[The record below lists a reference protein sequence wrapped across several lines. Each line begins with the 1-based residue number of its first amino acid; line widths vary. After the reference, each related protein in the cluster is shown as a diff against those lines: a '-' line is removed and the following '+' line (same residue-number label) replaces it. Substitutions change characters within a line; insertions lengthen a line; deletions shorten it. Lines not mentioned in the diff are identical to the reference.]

1 MTPEILEE
9 LRERGLLPDEAAG
22 ASPLPR
28 ESRIPEGIRRG
39 KYRGTLIGGAI
50 GDALG
55 RPGEGQ
61 APWKIRE
68 RYGELTDFHPWHGWT
83 SGPRGTITDDTQMS
97 ICVAET
103 LVAHGR
109 LDAEDL
115 AQRFVEWLPHG
126 RGRGRTCVAAILRLR
141 AGTPWYVAGRPSA
154 GNGAAMR
161 AAPVGLLHAA
171 SFDDLRRDAALS
183 SVVTHADPMA
193 VASAICIAFATAYL
207 LRVPAGG
214 LDVDLFI
221 DALVAVLGD
230 VHDPGHP
237 ERKEGSDDRPVTL
250 RDRIAEIPDLLGHAP
265 EEAFAYLHN
274 GAFVLESL
282 PAAIWSFLS
291 NPEDP
296 ERALIVAAN
305 GGYDADTVASMAGN
319 LAGAYHGA
327 AAFPRRWRE
336 DLEFADELRGLADAL
351 FDLGELHL
359 AQLDR

>member
-9 LRERGLLPDEAAG
+9 LRGRGLLPDEAAG
-22 ASPLPR
+22 ASRLPQAPQV
-28 ESRIPEGIRRG
+28 PEEVLRG

-55 RPGEGQ
+55 RPGEGRP
-61 APWKIRE
+61 PWKIRE
-68 RYGELTDFHPWHGWT
+68 RYGDLTDFHPWRGWT

-97 ICVAET
+97 MCVAQT

-109 LDAEDL
+109 LDPEDL
-115 AQRFVEWLPHG
+115 ARRFIEWLPHG
-126 RGRGRTCVAAILRLR
+126 RGKGRTCVEAIWRLR
-141 AGTPWYVAGRPSA
+141 AGTPWCVAGRPSA

-171 SFDDLRRDAALS
+171 SFDDLRQDAALS

-193 VASAICIAFATAYL
+193 VASTICIAFATAYL
-207 LRVPAGG
+207 LRVPAGM
-214 LDVDLFI
+214 LDVHSFI
-221 DALVAVLGD
+221 ETLVAALSD

-237 ERKEGSDDRPVTL
+237 ERKEGTDDRRVTL
-250 RDRIAEIPDLLGHAP
+250 RERIAEIPDLLGQSP
-265 EEAFAYLHN
+265 EDAFAYLHN

-291 NPEDP
+291 NPKDP
-296 ERALIVAAN
+296 EQALIVAAN

-319 LAGAYHGA
+319 LAGAYHGV

-351 FDLGELHL
+351 FEL
-359 AQLDR
+359 AQPDR